1 MMNHWIAVASAEH
14 VRRGRA
20 GGFMQVCHGKA
31 APLRRIKPDDRVIY
45 YSPSEVFGSKDR
57 FQTFTAIGMVTDEK
71 PYAFDMGGGFVPYR
85 RNVLWLPATEAPI
98 HPLLDVLDF
107 SMGERNWGYQF
118 RFGILA
124 ISQHDANVIAEAME
138 VKLTVE

>member
-1 MMNHWIAVASAEH
+1 
-14 VRRGRA
+14 
-20 GGFMQVCHGKA
+20 MQVCHGKA

-45 YSPSEVFGSKDR
+45 YSPSEIFGSKDR
-57 FQTFTAIGMVTDEK
+57 FQIFTAIGMVKDEE
-71 PYAFDMGGGFVPYR
+71 PYPFDMGGGFVPYR

-107 SMGERNWGYQF
+107 SMGKRNWGYQF

-124 ISQHDANVIAEAME
+124 ISERDSQVIAEAMGTI
-138 VKLTVE
+138 LPTAS